1 MYSCAWVGSTS
12 RWLTFQQSPAPFNWF
27 VRGRPLLHRALG
39 GFRGKTKNDPSSQP
53 AGPTSGQGPLR
64 GLLVS
69 TSSKSQTR
77 KSLLGLSPWP
87 PSDTH
92 YIHHE
97 YSQHYRI
104 TPLDDINLLRM
115 NVSLILT
122 PKLVNAFWFGKK
134 REGLAYFQTSSVN
147 NPL

>member
-1 MYSCAWVGSTS
+1 MCLSHLSQ
-12 RWLTFQQSPAPFNWF
+12 LI
-27 VRGRPLLHRALG
+27 
-39 GFRGKTKNDPSSQP
+39 DPSSQP
-53 AGPTSGQGPLR
+53 AGPTSGQGPLT

-147 NPL
+147 NPLRFCTCHFWIIKRQGHTCHWRNL